1 MENKSHAF
9 WAGLFTIGLGL
20 TIALAVF
27 WFNLDRTVRVPYDLI
42 SHTNVTGLSTD
53 ADVRYRGL
61 EVGKVR
67 SIRFDRTHPGTIVI
81 RIAVDKSAPITRST
95 FGSLGLQGVT
105 GIAFIQLDDTGT
117 DLAPVPTSE
126 KHVAQLPMRP
136 GLLDQLQER
145 GDALMSEL
153 QSVAARAD
161 AMLSDQTRTQL
172 LATASSLQHAADAVT
187 QLAQTAAPAAAQL
200 PGTINALTRTLAS
213 TNALVTTLASPSG
226 PLTANLN
233 KIGSAADRAG
243 GALATMDTSLQ
254 QMSARL
260 DYETLPRVNALAT
273 DVGGAARAFDR
284 AANAFSTSP
293 SSVLFGVGRAQPGP
307 GEPGF
312 AWPAPAP
319 SAAAQGH

>member
-9 WAGLFTIGLGL
+9 WAGLFTIGLGI

-27 WFNLDRTVRVPYDLI
+27 WFNLDRTVRIPYDLI

-61 EVGKVR
+61 EVGKVQ
-67 SIRFDRTHPGTIVI
+67 SIRFDRAHPGTIVI
-81 RIAVDKSAPITRST
+81 RILVDKNAPITRST

-105 GIAFIQLDDTGT
+105 GIAFVQLDDTGADPT
-117 DLAPVPTSE
+117 AVPTSE

-145 GDALMSEL
+145 GDALLSEL
-153 QSVAARAD
+153 QSVAAHAD
-161 AMLSDQTRTQL
+161 AMLSDQMRAQL
-172 LATASSLQHAADAVT
+172 LATASSLQHAADSVDA
-187 QLAQTAAPAAAQL
+187 LAQAAKPAAAQL
-200 PGTINALTRTLAS
+200 PGAMNALTRTLAS
-213 TNALVTTLASPSG
+213 TNALVTTLSSPSG
-226 PLTANLN
+226 PLVSNLN

-243 GALATMDTSLQ
+243 GALVTMDGSLQ
-254 QMSARL
+254 AMSARL
-260 DYETLPRVNALAT
+260 DYETLPRMNALAA

-284 AANAFSTSP
+284 AADAFSTSP
-293 SSVLFGVGRAQPGP
+293 RSLLFGVGRAQPGP

-312 AWPAPAP
+312 AWPAPAG
-319 SAAAQGH
+319 ARQ